1 MKEIKVPVFPES
13 ITDAVV
19 VEINKNV
26 GDEVMTGDTVFSLE
40 TDKVVLDVV
49 SEESG
54 VITKISVKNGDT
66 VIESQLLAELEIKDI
81 SVNKK
86 EAAVAEDNKTPQTSP
101 AVRQALIDND
111 LSKEEVA
118 GSGKN
123 NRILKEDV
131 TSHKSGATTPVED
144 TPMRA
149 GERLEERVPMSRMRQ
164 TIAKRL
170 LDATNQSAMLTTFN
184 EVDMTS
190 IMSMRKKHQE
200 KFVSEHGVK
209 LGFMSLFVKAAT
221 NALKKF
227 PAVNSFIDGD
237 DIVYHGYCDISVA
250 VSTDRGLVVPVL
262 KDTQE
267 LSLADVENKII
278 DFSTR
283 AKSGKLELSEIS
295 GGTFTI
301 TNGGTFGSLMSTPI
315 INPPQSAV
323 LGMHNIQKRA
333 VVIDNEIVIRD
344 MMYLALSYDHRIIDG
359 KDAVMFLSHIKD
371 TIEDPTRIV
380 LDL

>member
-111 LSKEEVA
+111 LSKEDVI

-131 TSHKSGATTPVED
+131 TSHKSSTTTPVED

-344 MMYLALSYDHRIIDG
+344 MMYVALSYDHRIIDG

>member
-131 TSHKSGATTPVED
+131 TSHKSSTTTPVED

-227 PAVNSFIDGD
+227 PAVNSFINGD

>member
-131 TSHKSGATTPVED
+131 TSHKSSTTTPVED

-344 MMYLALSYDHRIIDG
+344 MMYVALSYDHRIIDG

>member
-111 LSKEEVA
+111 LSKEEVT

-131 TSHKSGATTPVED
+131 TSHKSSTTTPVED

-149 GERLEERVPMSRMRQ
+149 GERLEES
-164 TIAKRL
+164 
-170 LDATNQSAMLTTFN
+170 TN
-184 EVDMTS
+184 E
-190 IMSMRKKHQE
+190 
-200 KFVSEHGVK
+200 
-209 LGFMSLFVKAAT
+209 
-221 NALKKF
+221 
-227 PAVNSFIDGD
+227 
-237 DIVYHGYCDISVA
+237 
-250 VSTDRGLVVPVL
+250 
-262 KDTQE
+262 
-267 LSLADVENKII
+267 
-278 DFSTR
+278 
-283 AKSGKLELSEIS
+283 
-295 GGTFTI
+295 
-301 TNGGTFGSLMSTPI
+301 
-315 INPPQSAV
+315 
-323 LGMHNIQKRA
+323 
-333 VVIDNEIVIRD
+333 
-344 MMYLALSYDHRIIDG
+344 
-359 KDAVMFLSHIKD
+359 
-371 TIEDPTRIV
+371 
-380 LDL
+380 

>member
-131 TSHKSGATTPVED
+131 TSHKSSTTTPVED

-227 PAVNSFIDGD
+227 PAVNSFINGD

-344 MMYLALSYDHRIIDG
+344 MMYVALSYDHRIIDG

>member
-111 LSKEEVA
+111 LSKEEVV

-131 TSHKSGATTPVED
+131 TSHKSSTTTPVED

-344 MMYLALSYDHRIIDG
+344 MMYVALSYDHRIIDG

>member
-131 TSHKSGATTPVED
+131 TSHKSSTTTPVED

-227 PAVNSFIDGD
+227 PAVNSFINGD

-262 KDTQE
+262 KDTQV

-344 MMYLALSYDHRIIDG
+344 MMYVALSYDHRIIDG

>member
-111 LSKEEVA
+111 LSKEEVI

-131 TSHKSGATTPVED
+131 TSHKSSTTTPVED

>member
-131 TSHKSGATTPVED
+131 TSHKSSTTTPVED

-344 MMYLALSYDHRIIDG
+344 MMYSAIL
-359 KDAVMFLSHIKD
+359 
-371 TIEDPTRIV
+371 
-380 LDL
+380 

>member
-111 LSKEEVA
+111 LSKEDVI

>member
-111 LSKEEVA
+111 LSKEEVI

>member
-111 LSKEEVA
+111 LSKEDVI

-131 TSHKSGATTPVED
+131 TSHKSSTTTPVED

-315 INPPQSAV
+315 ITPPQSAV

>member
-131 TSHKSGATTPVED
+131 TSHKSSTTTPVED

-227 PAVNSFIDGD
+227 PAVNSFINGD

-283 AKSGKLELSEIS
+283 AKSGELELSEIS

-344 MMYLALSYDHRIIDG
+344 MMYVALSYDHRIIDG

>member
-111 LSKEEVA
+111 LSKEDVI

-131 TSHKSGATTPVED
+131 TSHKSSTTTPVED

>member
-111 LSKEEVA
+111 LSKEDVI

-131 TSHKSGATTPVED
+131 TSHKSSTTTPVED

-227 PAVNSFIDGD
+227 PAVNSFINGD

>member
-111 LSKEEVA
+111 LSKEEVI

-344 MMYLALSYDHRIIDG
+344 MMYVALSYDHRIIDG

>member
-111 LSKEEVA
+111 LSKEEVI

-131 TSHKSGATTPVED
+131 TSHKSSTTTPVED

-344 MMYLALSYDHRIIDG
+344 MMYVALSYDHRIIDG

>member
-1 MKEIKVPVFPES
+1 
-13 ITDAVV
+13 
-19 VEINKNV
+19 
-26 GDEVMTGDTVFSLE
+26 
-40 TDKVVLDVV
+40 
-49 SEESG
+49 
-54 VITKISVKNGDT
+54 
-66 VIESQLLAELEIKDI
+66 
-81 SVNKK
+81 
-86 EAAVAEDNKTPQTSP
+86 
-101 AVRQALIDND
+101 
-111 LSKEEVA
+111 VA

-131 TSHKSGATTPVED
+131 TSHKSSTTTPVED

-227 PAVNSFIDGD
+227 PAVNSFINGD

>member
-131 TSHKSGATTPVED
+131 TSHKSSTTTPVED

>member
-111 LSKEEVA
+111 LSKEDVI

-131 TSHKSGATTPVED
+131 TSHKSSTTTPVED

-227 PAVNSFIDGD
+227 PAVNSFINGD

-344 MMYLALSYDHRIIDG
+344 MMYVALSYDHRIIDG

>member
-344 MMYLALSYDHRIIDG
+344 MMYVALSYDHRIIDG